1 MIGMLCPNKEVDS
14 YTPHRVGTIFDTYRV
29 YIHAI
34 VAREIPKSK
43 QETPERTFHHT
54 FSGEVSLESY

>member
-14 YTPHRVGTIFDTYRV
+14 YTPHRVGTIFDTG

-34 VAREIPKSK
+34 FGK
-43 QETPERTFHHT
+43 
-54 FSGEVSLESY
+54 L